1 VKTYP
6 LDFYDVTPYFVS
18 MYIRKITRKKDGKT
32 HAYWA
37 LVESRRTARGP
48 RQHVVAYLGEM
59 DAAGRLGVQKAAEGR
74 SDHQADLYENLEP
87 EWVEVNVRGVRTE
100 RTRDFGD
107 VWLALELL
115 KRLDLYEFFHQV
127 MPPGRE
133 KIPWADL
140 ACVLTIARFCA
151 PRSEL
156 YIAEHFYG
164 HTALSDLMGI
174 ANDKVYDNRLY
185 RALDKLLPHK
195 EALGKHLKQR
205 FGELFNIDYDLL
217 LYDVT
222 STYFEGEAQ
231 GNPQAKRGYSRD
243 QRGDCKQVC
252 IALVVTKEG
261 IPLGYE
267 VFDGNRHDSTT
278 VQEIIEKMEESYGAA
293 GRIWVMDRGMVSEK
307 NIEFL
312 SQNHRRYIIG
322 TPKSLLKKF
331 ERELLSGDWQNINE
345 GLEVKKCASPEGT
358 EETFILCR
366 SAARKEK
373 EQAMLERFAGRIEKE
388 LEKIQTSCEKGRLRN
403 PAVAE
408 RRIGRLLERNSRAA
422 GLFDIKVVKNQ
433 ADGRLSIIWR
443 KLSDRQSWQQ
453 LTQGCYILR
462 SNITDWSAEDLWHAY
477 IHLTDVEAAFR
488 IQKNDLVLRPLWHQK
503 EKRVQAH
510 ILVCFLAYVLWKCL
524 SQMCKNSGLGD
535 EPRKVI
541 DEIKRI
547 KLTDVILPTKNGIEI
562 KLPCVSKPDDHQRIL
577 LQHLRLNLPT
587 RLTRNHKM

>member
-1 VKTYP
+1 M
-6 LDFYDVTPYFVS
+6 S

-37 LVESRRTARGP
+37 LVESRRTERGP

-59 DAAGRLGVQKAAEGR
+59 DAAGRLGVRKAAEGR
-74 SDHQADLYENLEP
+74 SDHQADLYEKLEP

-100 RTRDFGD
+100 RVRDFGD
-107 VWLALELL
+107 IWLALELL
-115 KRLDLYEFFHQV
+115 KRLGLVAFFQQV
-127 MPPGRE
+127 MPAGRE

-140 ACVLTIARFCA
+140 ACILTIARFCE
-151 PRSEL
+151 PKSEL

-164 HTALSDLMGI
+164 HTALADLMGI
-174 ANDKVYDNRLY
+174 PNDLVYDNRLY

-195 EALGKHLKQR
+195 EALEKHLKQR
-205 FGELFNIDYDLL
+205 FGELFNIEYDLL

-222 STYFEGEAQ
+222 STYFEGEAAS
-231 GNPQAKRGYSRD
+231 NSQAKRGYSRD
-243 QRGDCKQVC
+243 QRPDCKQVC

-267 VFDGNRHDSTT
+267 VFAGNRHDSTT
-278 VQEIIEKMEESYGAA
+278 VEEIVEKMETRYGAA
-293 GRIWVMDRGMVSEK
+293 DRIWVMDRGMVSDE
-307 NIEFL
+307 NIDFL
-312 SQNHRRYIIG
+312 KQKGRRYIIG

-331 ERELLSGDWQNINE
+331 ERELLSGDWQKINE
-345 GLEVKKCASPEGT
+345 GLQVKKCASPDGT

-373 EQAMLERFAGRIEKE
+373 EQAMLERFTGRIEKE
-388 LEKIQTSCEKGRLRN
+388 LQKIQTSGQKGRLKN

-422 GLFDIKVVKNQ
+422 GLFDIKVIKNQ
-433 ADGRLSIIWR
+433 EDDTLSVTWS
-443 KLSDRQSWQQ
+443 KSQDRQSWQQ
-453 LTQGCYILR
+453 LTQGCYMLR
-462 SNITDWSAEDLWHAY
+462 SNIADWSAEDLWHAY

-488 IQKNDLVLRPLWHQK
+488 IQKNDLVLRPIWHQT

-524 SQMCKNSGLGD
+524 SQMCKNSGLGN
-535 EPRKVI
+535 EPRKII

-547 KLTDVILPTKNGIEI
+547 KLTDVILPTKKGVEI
-562 KLPCVSKPDDHQRIL
+562 RLSCVSKPDDHQRIL
-577 LQHLRLNLPT
+577 LQHLRLKIPA
-587 RLTRNHKM
+587 RLTKNHKM

>member
-1 VKTYP
+1 M
-6 LDFYDVTPYFVS
+6 S

-37 LVESRRTARGP
+37 LVESRRTERGP

-59 DAAGRLGVQKAAEGR
+59 DAAGRLGVRKAAEGR
-74 SDHQADLYENLEP
+74 SDHQADLYEKLEP

-100 RTRDFGD
+100 RVRDFGD
-107 VWLALELL
+107 IWLALELL
-115 KRLDLYEFFHQV
+115 KRLGLVAFFQQV
-127 MPPGRE
+127 MPVGRE

-140 ACVLTIARFCA
+140 ACILTIARFCE
-151 PRSEL
+151 PKSEL

-164 HTALSDLMGI
+164 HTALADLMGI
-174 ANDKVYDNRLY
+174 PNDLVYDNRLY

-195 EALGKHLKQR
+195 EALEKHLKQR
-205 FGELFNIDYDLL
+205 FGELFNIEYDLL

-222 STYFEGEAQ
+222 STYFEGEAAS
-231 GNPQAKRGYSRD
+231 NSQAKRGYSRD
-243 QRGDCKQVC
+243 QRPDCKQVC

-267 VFDGNRHDSTT
+267 VFAGNRHDSTT
-278 VQEIIEKMEESYGAA
+278 VEEIVEKMETRYGAA
-293 GRIWVMDRGMVSEK
+293 DRIWVMDRGMVSDE
-307 NIEFL
+307 NIDFL
-312 SQNHRRYIIG
+312 KQKGRRYIIG

-331 ERELLSGDWQNINE
+331 ERELLSGDWQKINE
-345 GLEVKKCASPEGT
+345 GLQVKKCASPDGT

-373 EQAMLERFAGRIEKE
+373 EQAMLERFTGRIEKE
-388 LEKIQTSCEKGRLRN
+388 LQKIQTSGQKGRLKN

-422 GLFDIKVVKNQ
+422 GLFDIKVIKNQ
-433 ADGRLSIIWR
+433 EDDTLSVTWS
-443 KLSDRQSWQQ
+443 KSQDRQSWQQ
-453 LTQGCYILR
+453 LTQGCYMLR
-462 SNITDWSAEDLWHAY
+462 SNIADWSAEDLWHAY

-488 IQKNDLVLRPLWHQK
+488 IQKNDLVLRPIWHQT

-524 SQMCKNSGLGD
+524 SQMCKNSGLGN
-535 EPRKVI
+535 EPRKII

-547 KLTDVILPTKNGIEI
+547 KLTDVILPTKKGVEI
-562 KLPCVSKPDDHQRIL
+562 RLSCVSKPDDHQRIL
-577 LQHLRLNLPT
+577 LQHLRLKIPA
-587 RLTRNHKM
+587 RLTKNHKM

>member
-1 VKTYP
+1 V
-6 LDFYDVTPYFVS
+6 
-18 MYIRKITRKKDGKT
+18 YIRKINIKKDGKT

-37 LVESRRTARGP
+37 LVESRRTERGP
-48 RQHVVAYLGEM
+48 RQHVVAYLGEI
-59 DAAGRLGVQKAAEGR
+59 DAVGRLGLQKAAEGR
-74 SDHQADLYENLEP
+74 SDHQVDLYENVEP

-100 RTRDFGD
+100 RVRDFGD
-107 VWLALELL
+107 IWLALQLL
-115 KRLDLYEFFHQV
+115 KRLGLVEFFHQV
-127 MPPGRE
+127 MPAGQE

-140 ACVLTIARFCA
+140 ACVLTIARFCE

-164 HTALSDLMGI
+164 HTALADLMGI
-174 ANDKVYDNRLY
+174 PNDLIYENRLY

-195 EALGKHLKQR
+195 EALEKHLKRR
-205 FGELFNIDYDLL
+205 FGELFNIEYDLL

-222 STYFEGEAQ
+222 STYFEGETR

-243 QRGDCKQVC
+243 QRPDCKQVC

-278 VQEIIEKMEESYGAA
+278 VEEIVEKMEARYGAA
-293 GRIWVMDRGMVSEK
+293 DRIWVMDRGMVSEN

-331 ERELLSGDWQNINE
+331 ERELLSGDWEKINE
-345 GLEVKKCASPEGT
+345 ALQVKKCAAPEGT

-366 SAARKEK
+366 STARKEK
-373 EQAMLERFAGRIEKE
+373 EQAILERFSNRIEKE
-388 LEKIQTSCEKGRLRN
+388 LQKIQTSCQKGRLKD
-403 PAVAE
+403 PALAE
-408 RRIGRLLERNSRAA
+408 RRIGRLLQRNSRAA
-422 GLFDIKVVKNQ
+422 GLFNIKVVKNQ
-433 ADGRLSIIWR
+433 ADDRLSIVWR

-462 SNITDWSAEDLWHAY
+462 SNIADWSAEELWNAY

-488 IQKNDLVLRPLWHQK
+488 IQKNDLVLRPIWHQK
-503 EKRVQAH
+503 EQRVQAH

-524 SQMCKNSGLGD
+524 SQMCKNSGLGN

-547 KLTDVILPTKNGIEI
+547 KLTDVILPTKKGVEI
-562 KLPCVSKPDDHQRIL
+562 RLPCVSKPDDHQRIL
-577 LQHLRLNLPT
+577 LQHLGLKIPA
-587 RLTRNHKM
+587 RLTTNHKM

>member
-1 VKTYP
+1 
-6 LDFYDVTPYFVS
+6 
-18 MYIRKITRKKDGKT
+18 MYIRKINIKKDGKN

-37 LVESRRTARGP
+37 LVESYRTERGP
-48 RQHVVAYLGEM
+48 RQRVIAHLGEM
-59 DAAGRLGVQKAAEGR
+59 DVAGRIGVKNAAEGR
-74 SDHQADLYENLEP
+74 SDHQVDLLENVEP
-87 EWVEVNVRGVRTE
+87 KWVEVNVRAVRTE
-100 RTRDFGD
+100 RVRDFGD
-107 VWLALELL
+107 VWIALELL
-115 KRLDLYEFFHQV
+115 KRLGLHQFFRQV
-127 MPPGRE
+127 MPAGRE

-140 ACVLTIARFCA
+140 ACILTIARFCD

-164 HTALSDLMGI
+164 HTALADLMGI
-174 ANDKVYDNRLY
+174 SNDQVYDNRLY

-195 EALGKHLKQR
+195 ESLEKQLKDR
-205 FGELFNIDYDLL
+205 FGELFDIQYDLL

-222 STYFEGEAQ
+222 STYFEGEASS
-231 GNPQAKRGYSRD
+231 NPQAKRGYSRD
-243 QRGDCKQVC
+243 KRPDCKQVC

-267 VFDGNRHDSTT
+267 VFDGNRNDSTT
-278 VQEIIEKMEESYGAA
+278 VEEIVEKMEARYGAA
-293 GRIWVMDRGMVSEK
+293 DRIWVMDRGMVSEN

-331 ERELLSGDWQNINE
+331 ERELLSENWQRINE
-345 GLEVKKCASPEGT
+345 GLEVKKCASPDGT

-366 SAARKEK
+366 SSARKEK
-373 EQAMLERFAGRIEKE
+373 EQAMLERFSNRIEKE
-388 LEKIQTSCEKGRLRN
+388 LEKIQTSSQKGRLKD

-408 RRIGRLLERNSRAA
+408 RRIGRLLGRNSRAS
-422 GLFDIKVVKNQ
+422 GLFDIKVVKNKQ
-433 ADGRLSIIWR
+433 DDKLCVSWR
-443 KLSDRQSWQQ
+443 KLEDRQDWQQ
-453 LTQGCYILR
+453 MTQGCYMLR

-488 IQKNDLVLRPLWHQK
+488 IQKNDLVLRPIWHQK

-524 SQMCKNSGLGD
+524 AQMCKNSGLGD
-535 EPRKVI
+535 EPRKII

-547 KLTDVILPTKNGIEI
+547 KLTDVILPTKKGVEL
-562 KLPCVSKPDDHQRIL
+562 KLHCVSKPDQHQQIL
-577 LQHLRLNLPT
+577 LQHLGLKLPS
-587 RLTRNHKM
+587 RLTKHYKM

>member
-1 VKTYP
+1 MKTYP
-6 LDFYDVTPYFVS
+6 IDFYGVISYLMC

-37 LVESRRTARGP
+37 LVESRRTERGP

-59 DAAGRLGVQKAAEGR
+59 DAGGRLGLQKAAEGR
-74 SDHQADLYENLEP
+74 SDHQVDLYENVEP

-100 RTRDFGD
+100 RVRDFGD
-107 VWLALELL
+107 IWLALQLL
-115 KRLDLYEFFHQV
+115 KRLRLVAFFHQV

-140 ACVLTIARFCA
+140 TCILTIARFCE

-164 HTALSDLMGI
+164 HTALADLMGI
-174 ANDKVYDNRLY
+174 PNELVYDNRLY

-195 EALGKHLKQR
+195 EALEKHLKQR
-205 FGELFNIDYDLL
+205 FGELFNIEYDLL

-222 STYFEGEAQ
+222 STYFEGEAAI
-231 GNPQAKRGYSRD
+231 NPQAKRGYSRD
-243 QRGDCKQVC
+243 KRPDCKQVC

-278 VQEIIEKMEESYGAA
+278 VEEIVEKMEARYGAA
-293 GRIWVMDRGMVSEK
+293 DRIWVMDRGMVSEN

-331 ERELLSGDWQNINE
+331 ERELLSGDWQKINE
-345 GLEVKKCASPEGT
+345 GLQVKKCASPDGT

-373 EQAMLERFAGRIEKE
+373 EQAMLERFSNKIEKE
-388 LEKIQTSCEKGRLRN
+388 LQKIQTSCEKGRLKN
-403 PAVAE
+403 LAVAE
-408 RRIGRLLERNSRAA
+408 RRIGRLLGRNSRAA

-433 ADGRLSIIWR
+433 ADGRLSILWR
-443 KLSDRQSWQQ
+443 KVTDRQSWQQ

-462 SNITDWSAEDLWHAY
+462 SNIAHWSAEELWNAY

-488 IQKNDLVLRPLWHQK
+488 IQKNDLVLRPIWHQT

-524 SQMCKNSGLGD
+524 SQMCKNSGLGN
-535 EPRKVI
+535 EPRKII

-547 KLTDVILPTKNGIEI
+547 KLTDVILPTKKGVEI
-562 KLPCVSKPDDHQRIL
+562 RLPCVSKPDDHQRIL
-577 LQHLRLNLPT
+577 LQHLGLKIPA
-587 RLTRNHKM
+587 RLTKNHKM